1 MSAPDFAVVG
11 GGIVG
16 CSLAAFL
23 AEAGARVV
31 VYEREA
37 IAAGA
42 SGRNSGVV
50 QHPLDPALVELYE
63 ESVEHYATLGRGFE
77 LPADPVGLLL
87 VTDDPERLE
96 PEPSEFPE
104 LRPTLLEGAALRAA
118 EPALADGL
126 AAWRLD
132 TGRPVPPA
140 AAANAFATRARE
152 AGAEFRIGE
161 PAFLALDGARA
172 TGVTVAGEHHPAG
185 AVAIAAGPWTPQ
197 ALDRGPAPFIRALW
211 GVVVELELPAA
222 PRHVLEETG
231 IKALTQAAGAP
242 SVLFSAVT
250 ARGISAVGSTFTLEK
265 PDPEALAP
273 GVLENATRFL
283 PGLRG
288 VKPRGVRA
296 CARPSSADG
305 WPFLGPLPGLEGVSV
320 ASGHGAWGIT
330 LGPAS
335 ARLVADQ
342 LLGRPAEI
350 PPALAAGRTYSAYD
364 GLSVTSGPVGVV
376 GPVVDVS
383 GAEVVSGVLAAVS
396 VESVVGF
403 LDAGSSRLKISR
415 LAPVP

>member
-1 MSAPDFAVVG
+1 VSAPDFAVVG

-23 AEAGARVV
+23 AEAGASVV

-50 QHPLDPALVELYE
+50 QHPLDPTLVALYE

-77 LPADPVGLLL
+77 LPADSVGVLL
-87 VTDDPERLE
+87 VTDDPDNLE

-104 LRPTLLEGAALRAA
+104 LRPTLLEGTALRAA

-126 AAWRLD
+126 IAWRLE

-140 AAANAFATRARE
+140 AAANAFGARARE
-152 AGAEFRIGE
+152 AGAEFRIGA
-161 PAFLALDGARA
+161 PAVLVVSDDRA
-172 TGVTVAGEHHPAG
+172 AGVTVAGELRPAG
-185 AVAIAAGPWTPQ
+185 AVALAAGPWTSLVPVS
-197 ALDRGPAPFIRALW
+197 PLW
-211 GVVVELELPAA
+211 GVVVELELPDA

-231 IKALTQAAGAP
+231 IKALTQKQRAP

-250 ARGISAVGSTFTLEK
+250 ARGISAIGSTFAPEQ
-265 PDPEALAP
+265 PDPIALAP
-273 GVLENATRFL
+273 TLLRNATRFL
-283 PGLRG
+283 PGLKG
-288 VKPRGVRA
+288 VTPRGVRA

-305 WPFLGPLPGLEGVSV
+305 LPFLGPLPGLQGVSV

-342 LLGRPAEI
+342 LLERTAEI
-350 PPALAAGRTYSAYD
+350 PPALATQRIREAI
-364 GLSVTSGPVGVV
+364 L
-376 GPVVDVS
+376 
-383 GAEVVSGVLAAVS
+383 
-396 VESVVGF
+396 
-403 LDAGSSRLKISR
+403 
-415 LAPVP
+415 

>member
-1 MSAPDFAVVG
+1 VSAPDVAVVG

-50 QHPLDPALVELYE
+50 QHPLDAALVGLYE

-77 LPADPVGLLL
+77 LSADPVGLLL
-87 VTDDPERLE
+87 VTDDPDNLE
-96 PEPSEFPE
+96 PEPAEFPE
-104 LRPTLLEGAALRAA
+104 LRPTLLEGDALRAA

-126 AAWRLD
+126 VAWRLE

-140 AAANAFATRARE
+140 AAAHAFATRARE

-161 PAFLALDGARA
+161 PAFLALDGPRA
-172 TGVTVAGEHHPAG
+172 AGVTVGDELHPAG
-185 AVAIAAGPWTPQ
+185 AVALAAGPWTPA
-197 ALDRGPAPFIRALW
+197 ALKPNLKGTVPFMYDPPADSALEGGADLKGTVPFIRALW
-211 GVVVELELPAA
+211 GVVVELEVPEP
-222 PRHVLEETG
+222 PRSVLEETG
-231 IKALTQAAGAP
+231 IKALTQRAGGP
-242 SVLFSAVT
+242 PVLFSAVT
-250 ARGISAVGSTFTLEK
+250 AGGVSAIGSTFTPEK
-265 PDPEALAP
+265 PDAVAMAP
-273 GVLENATRFL
+273 GLLENAARFL

-296 CARPSSADG
+296 CARPSSVDG
-305 WPFLGPLPGLEGVSV
+305 RPFLGPVPGLEGVSV

-350 PPALAAGRTYSAYD
+350 PPALAA
-364 GLSVTSGPVGVV
+364 
-376 GPVVDVS
+376 
-383 GAEVVSGVLAAVS
+383 E
-396 VESVVGF
+396 
-403 LDAGSSRLKISR
+403 RLR
-415 LAPVP
+415 ATAD